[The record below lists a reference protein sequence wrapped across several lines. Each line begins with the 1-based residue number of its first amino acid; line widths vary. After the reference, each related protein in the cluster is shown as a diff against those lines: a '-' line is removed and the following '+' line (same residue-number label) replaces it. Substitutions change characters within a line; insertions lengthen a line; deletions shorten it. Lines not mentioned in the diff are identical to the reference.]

1 MLFVVPDFYEDFH
14 CIAGQCRHSCCIG
27 WEIDIDEESF
37 AYYSEIEGEL
47 GRELREKTSAEPTP
61 HFILGDSERCPF
73 LNESGLCRL
82 ILSLGE
88 DSLCDICREHPRFY
102 NEFSDRME
110 AGLGLCCEEAVRLLL
125 EGDGP
130 LGLLCF
136 DNGGGESPTP
146 EEQALIALR
155 EKIFALLNDGSRP
168 LYSCM
173 AACAECCAVPMP
185 DLDIARWARF
195 YMGLERL
202 DPAWTDAL
210 RLLEDRGREVV
221 LSDRLDGI
229 KYRRIAAY
237 FVYRHF
243 ASAGSPAQ
251 ASDMLAFA
259 IVSTAIVCALEAL
272 GMDCGEALQL
282 YSAEIEYSDEN
293 IGLILNKIRE

>member
-1 MLFVVPDFYEDFH
+1 MLFVVPDYYDDFH

-27 WEIDIDEESF
+27 WEIDIDEECF
-37 AYYSEIEGEL
+37 GYYSGIKGEI
-47 GRELREKTSAEPTP
+47 GRELREKTSAEPMP
-61 HFILGDSERCPF
+61 HFILGENERCPF

-82 ILSLGE
+82 ILNLGE

-102 NEFSDRME
+102 NEFSDRTE

-130 LGLLCF
+130 LGLLC
-136 DNGGGESPTP
+136 DDDGGGESPTP
-146 EEQALIALR
+146 EERTLFSLR
-155 EKIFALLNDGSRP
+155 EKIFALLNDGSRS

-173 AACAECCAVPMP
+173 AACAEYCAVPMP
-185 DLDIARWARF
+185 DLDMTKWAGF

-210 RLLEDRGREVV
+210 RLLEDRGGEVA
-221 LSDRLDGI
+221 LPDRLDGI

-243 ASAGSPAQ
+243 ASAGSPTQ
-251 ASDMLAFA
+251 AADMLAFA
-259 IVSTAIVCALEAL
+259 IVSTAMVCALEAL
-272 GMDCGEALQL
+272 GLDCGEALRL

>member
-1 MLFVVPDFYEDFH
+1 MLFVVPDFYDDFH

-61 HFILGDSERCPF
+61 HFVLGEKDRCPF

-102 NEFSDRME
+102 NEFSDRTE
-110 AGLGLCCEEAVRLLL
+110 AGLGLCCEEAVRLIL
-125 EGDGP
+125 EGDGS
-130 LGLLCF
+130 LGLLCY
-136 DNGGGESPTP
+136 DDGGGESPSP
-146 EEQALIALR
+146 EERARFALR
-155 EKIFALLNDGSRP
+155 EKIFSLLNDGSRP

-185 DLDIARWARF
+185 DLDMAKWARF

-210 RLLEDRGREVV
+210 QLLADRGGEVV
-221 LSDRLDGI
+221 LPDQLDGI
-229 KYRRIAAY
+229 KYRRMAAY

-251 ASDMLAFA
+251 ASDMLVFS
-259 IVSTAIVCALEAL
+259 IVSTAMVCALEAL
-272 GMDCGEALQL
+272 GMDCGEALRL

>member
-27 WEIDIDEESF
+27 WGIDIDEESF

-259 IVSTAIVCALEAL
+259 ILSTAMVCALEAL

>member
-1 MLFVVPDFYEDFH
+1 MLFVVPDFYDDFH
-14 CIAGQCRHSCCIG
+14 CLAGQCRHSCCIG

-37 AYYSEIEGEL
+37 AYYSGIEGEI
-47 GRELREKTSAEPTP
+47 GQELREKTSAEPTP
-61 HFILGDSERCPF
+61 HFVLDEGERCPF

-102 NEFSDRME
+102 NEFSDRTE

-130 LGLLCF
+130 LGLLCY
-136 DNGGGESPTP
+136 DDGGGESPSP
-146 EEQALIALR
+146 EERALFALR
-155 EKIFALLNDGSRP
+155 EKIFSLLNDGSRP

-185 DLDIARWARF
+185 DLDMAKWARF

-210 RLLEDRGREVV
+210 RLLEDRGGEVV
-221 LSDRLDGI
+221 LPDQLDGI
-229 KYRRIAAY
+229 KYRRMAAY

-259 IVSTAIVCALEAL
+259 LLSTAMVCALETL
-272 GMDCGEALQL
+272 GLDCGEALRL

>member
-1 MLFVVPDFYEDFH
+1 MLFVVPDFYDYFH

-37 AYYSEIEGEL
+37 AFYSEIEGEL

-61 HFILGDSERCPF
+61 HFVLDEGERCPF

-102 NEFSDRME
+102 NEFSDRTE

-130 LGLLCF
+130 LGLLC
-136 DNGGGESPTP
+136 DDDGGGESPTP
-146 EEQALIALR
+146 EEQTLFSLR
-155 EKIFALLNDGSRP
+155 EKIFSLLNDSSRP
-168 LYSCM
+168 LSSCM
-173 AACAECCAVPMP
+173 ASCAEYCAVPIP
-185 DLDIARWARF
+185 DLDMAKWTRF

-210 RLLEDRGREVV
+210 QLLADRGGEVV
-221 LSDRLDGI
+221 LPDQLDGI
-229 KYRRIAAY
+229 KYRRMAAY

-259 IVSTAIVCALEAL
+259 LLSTAMVCALEAL
-272 GMDCGEALQL
+272 GMDCGEALRL
-282 YSAEIEYSDEN
+282 YSTEIEYSDEN

>member
-1 MLFVVPDFYEDFH
+1 MLFVVPDFYDDFH

-37 AYYSEIEGEL
+37 AYYSGIEGEI
-47 GRELREKTSAEPTP
+47 GRALRDNISAEPSP
-61 HFILGDSERCPF
+61 HFILGENERCPF
-73 LNESGLCRL
+73 LKKNGLCRL

-88 DSLCDICREHPRFY
+88 DSLCHICREHPRFY
-102 NEFSDRME
+102 NEFTDRTE

-130 LGLLCF
+130 LNLLCY
-136 DNGGGESPTP
+136 DDSGGESPTP
-146 EEQALIALR
+146 EERALFALR
-155 EKIFALLNDGSRP
+155 EKIFSLLNDSSCP

-173 AACAECCAVPMP
+173 VSCAECCAAPMP
-185 DLDIARWARF
+185 DLNMARWARF

-202 DPAWTDAL
+202 DPAWSEAL
-210 RLLEDRGREVV
+210 QLLDCRGGEVV
-221 LSDRLDGI
+221 LPDRLDGI

-251 ASDMLAFA
+251 AADMLAFA
-259 IVSTAIVCALEAL
+259 ILSTAMVCALETL
-272 GMDCGEALQL
+272 GLDCGEALRL

>member
-1 MLFVVPDFYEDFH
+1 MLFVVPDFYDDFH

-102 NEFSDRME
+102 NEFSDRTE

-210 RLLEDRGREVV
+210 RLLEDRGGEVV
-221 LSDRLDGI
+221 LPDQLDGI
-229 KYRRIAAY
+229 KYRRMAAY

-259 IVSTAIVCALEAL
+259 LLSTAMVCALEAL

>member
-1 MLFVVPDFYEDFH
+1 MLFVVPDFYDDFH

-37 AYYSEIEGEL
+37 AYYSGIEGEI
-47 GRELREKTSAEPTP
+47 GQELREKTSAGPTP
-61 HFILGDSERCPF
+61 HFILGEKDRCPF

-88 DSLCDICREHPRFY
+88 DSLCHICREHPRFY
-102 NEFSDRME
+102 NEFSDRTE

-125 EGDGP
+125 EGDSP
-130 LGLLCF
+130 LGLLCY
-136 DNGGGESPTP
+136 DDGGGESPTP
-146 EEQALIALR
+146 EERALFTLR
-155 EKIFALLNDGSRP
+155 EKFFFLLNDGSRP

-185 DLDIARWARF
+185 DLDMVKWARF

-210 RLLEDRGREVV
+210 RLLEDRGGEVV
-221 LSDRLDGI
+221 LPDHLDGI
-229 KYRRIAAY
+229 KYRRMAAY

-259 IVSTAIVCALEAL
+259 ILSTAMVCALEAL

>member
-259 IVSTAIVCALEAL
+259 ILSTAMVCALEAL

>member
-14 CIAGQCRHSCCIG
+14 CLAGQCLHSCCIG
-27 WEIDIDEESF
+27 WEIDIDEDSF
-37 AYYSEIEGEL
+37 AYYSGIEGEI
-47 GRELREKTSAEPTP
+47 GRELREKISVEPTP
-61 HFILGDSERCPF
+61 HFVLGENERCPF

-82 ILSLGE
+82 ILDLGE
-88 DSLCDICREHPRFY
+88 ISLCDICREHPRFY
-102 NEFSDRME
+102 NEFSDRTE

-130 LGLLCF
+130 LGLLC
-136 DNGGGESPTP
+136 DDDGGGESPTP
-146 EEQALIALR
+146 EERALFALR
-155 EKIFALLNDGSRP
+155 EKIFSLLNDGSRP

-173 AACAECCAVPMP
+173 AACAECCAVSMP
-185 DLDIARWARF
+185 DMDMAKWARF

-210 RLLEDRGREVV
+210 QLLADRGGEVV
-221 LSDRLDGI
+221 LPDQLDGI
-229 KYRRIAAY
+229 KYRRMAAY
-237 FVYRHF
+237 FLYRHF
-243 ASAGSPAQ
+243 ASAGSPSQ

-259 IVSTAIVCALEAL
+259 IVSTAMVCALEAL
-272 GMDCGEALQL
+272 EMDCGEALRL